1 MSAVTPIYDRA
12 AGQPVKYGEYRALGL
27 AFFMLGSNCSAG
39 PAILRVRLT
48 ENVMMKRF
56 LMMVVMLAAMA
67 GSANAQVVQVSR
79 GDARHSVGFNLG
91 YFAVKGEDGRV
102 DDDTLVADLFSA
114 DPLDFEID
122 DFNGVTFGG
131 EWLYGVS
138 NFLETGVGIGYY
150 KKTVPSVYR
159 DLVNANG
166 SEIAQDLRL
175 RMVPITATVRF
186 LPLGRGTAVEPYI
199 GGGVGFF
206 NWRYSESGE
215 FVDSS
220 TGDIFGAT
228 YEADGTAVG
237 PVIVGGL
244 RFPAG
249 DAFSVGVEYKWQKAE
264 GDTNRVE
271 SELLGDKIDLG
282 GQSFNFTMHI
292 RF

>member
-1 MSAVTPIYDRA
+1 LGEFEASRLALFMLARRETPDSISSVRFTETVMIKRHWRRIARVTS
-12 AGQPVKYGEYRALGL
+12 LGL
-27 AFFMLGSNCSAG
+27 L
-39 PAILRVRLT
+39 
-48 ENVMMKRF
+48 
-56 LMMVVMLAAMA
+56 LAA
-67 GSANAQVVQVSR
+67 SAASAHAQVVMVGR
-79 GDARHSVGFNLG
+79 GEARHSVGFNLG
-91 YFAVKGEDGRV
+91 YFAVRGEDGRV
-102 DDDTLVADLFSA
+102 DDDVLVADLFA
-114 DPLDFEID
+114 EDPLAFEVK
-122 DFNGVTFGG
+122 DFNYVTFGG

-138 NFLETGVGIGYY
+138 DFPETGASLGYY
-150 KKTVPSVYR
+150 KRTVPSVYA

-175 RMVPITATVRF
+175 RIIPITATVRF
-186 LPLGRGTAVEPYI
+186 LPLGRGAAVEPYV

-220 TGDIFGAT
+220 DGSIFRNT

-237 PVIVGGL
+237 PVILGGL

-249 DAFSVGVEYKWQKAE
+249 DALNVGVEYKWQKAE
-264 GDTNRVE
+264 GDTNRIE

-282 GQSFNFTMHI
+282 GQSINFTVHI

>member
-1 MSAVTPIYDRA
+1 MIKRHWRKIARVTS
-12 AGQPVKYGEYRALGL
+12 LGL
-27 AFFMLGSNCSAG
+27 L
-39 PAILRVRLT
+39 
-48 ENVMMKRF
+48 
-56 LMMVVMLAAMA
+56 LAASTA
-67 GSANAQVVQVSR
+67 SAHAQVVMVGRS
-79 GDARHSVGFNLG
+79 DARHSVGFNLG
-91 YFAVKGEDGRV
+91 YFAVKGEDGRNV
-102 DDDTLVADLFSA
+102 DEDVLMANLFA
-114 DPLDFEID
+114 QDPLAFEVK
-122 DFNGVTFGG
+122 DFNYVRFGG

-138 NFLETGVGIGYY
+138 DFLETGASLGYY
-150 KKTVPSVYR
+150 KRTVPSVYA

-175 RMVPITATVRF
+175 RIIPITATVRF
-186 LPLGRGTAVEPYI
+186 LPLGRGAAVEPYV

-220 TGDIFGAT
+220 DGSIFRNT

-237 PVIVGGL
+237 PVILGGL

-249 DAFSVGVEYKWQKAE
+249 DALTVGVEYKWQKAE

-282 GQSFNFTMHI
+282 GQSINFTMHI